1 MIAHTN
7 TKYKGVL
14 NMRYYINEA
23 RAVTIYDA
31 QTLDEL
37 KNFIRYPNGT
47 WKARQGKHDDMVMS
61 LLYSLFILEREIT
74 ERYFEIAELDSMGKP
89 CVIDQMD
96 FGIQYFE
103 EATSIYLDNEIVGD
117 NNSMLPPMVFGM
129 GENQAE
135 MDIDELSMFG
145 YEPLQ

>member
-1 MIAHTN
+1 
-7 TKYKGVL
+7 
-14 NMRYYINEA
+14 
-23 RAVTIYDA
+23 
-31 QTLDEL
+31 
-37 KNFIRYPNGT
+37 
-47 WKARQGKHDDMVMS
+47 
-61 LLYSLFILEREIT
+61 
-74 ERYFEIAELDSMGKP
+74 MGKP

-135 MDIDELSMFG
+135 MDMDELSMFG